1 MYFRIAYIL
10 LSVGTL
16 VSCSKATQNY
26 NDVQI
31 LGHVAS
37 GLYNPN
43 QFFPENSLEAVEYVL
58 SFPEVAGVELDL
70 QLSED
75 GEAWLFH
82 DPTLD
87 EKTTGSGAICEHTSE
102 ELSQIHYTT
111 INKEGIAR
119 LSEVDFSRAV
129 GSKVVFLDI
138 KLGNCLPDFNV
149 FDRLKTTIDAL
160 QTAYTSG
167 VEFIYIANYDS
178 LTTAFLNEGYTTYRD
193 VTSYDGALNML
204 ANYDVDGFYLR
215 HYQLDK
221 DQVEA
226 LQLLGKT
233 VALFEIRSPFTIRE
247 ALEKHPDYLLVEDVK
262 SAIVEKYN

>member
-10 LSVGTL
+10 LSVATI
-16 VSCSKATQNY
+16 VSCSKATQEY

-58 SFPEVAGVELDL
+58 SLPEVAGVELDL

-75 GEAWLFH
+75 GDAWLFH

-87 EKTTGSGAICEHTSE
+87 EKTTGSGTICAHTSE
-102 ELSQIHYTT
+102 ELSNIHYTT
-111 INKEGIAR
+111 INNESIAR

-129 GSKVVFLDI
+129 GPKTVFLDI
-138 KLGNCLPDFNV
+138 KLGNCVRDFDV
-149 FDRLKTTIDAL
+149 YERLKSIIDAL
-160 QTAYTSG
+160 QTTYAPE
-167 VEFIYIANYDS
+167 VEFIYIANYDT
-178 LTTAFLNEGYTTYRD
+178 LTAAFLDEGYMIYRD
-193 VTSYDGALNML
+193 VTSYEGALNML
-204 ANYDVDGFYLR
+204 AIYDVDGFYLR
-215 HYQLDK
+215 HYQLEK
-221 DQVEA
+221 EQVQA
-226 LQLLGKT
+226 LQLLGKS

-247 ALEKHPDYLLVEDVK
+247 ALQKHPDYLLVEDVK
-262 SAIVEKYN
+262 SAIVEKFN